1 MDVAALFSG
10 GKDSTYATYL
20 AQQKGWTVKY
30 LVSMVPSEDSLL
42 FHVPNAHLTKLH
54 SEALGIPLKQVEVS
68 GEPEEE
74 LRILKSVIEDLDI
87 EGLVTGA
94 IASDFQWSRFNRIC
108 EKVGIKCYGP
118 VWRKDQMR
126 VMKDIVHAGFEIVIA
141 GVSAEGL
148 DESWLGRHIDD
159 ACLRDLEKLKDEK
172 GINPSGEGGEYET
185 LVLDG
190 PNFLKKLE
198 IKDSRKEWDG
208 KRGVLVIGEVEVLDV
223 TRVAC

>member
-10 GKDSTYATYL
+10 GKDSTCAVYL
-20 AQQKGWTVKY
+20 AQQKGWTVTY
-30 LVSMVPSEDSLL
+30 LVSMVPSEDSML
-42 FHVPNAHLTKLH
+42 FHVPNVHLTELH
-54 SEALGIPLKQVEVS
+54 SEAMGIPLKQVKVS

-74 LRILKSVIEDLDI
+74 LEVLKDVLRDLDV

-108 EKVGIKCYGP
+108 EEIGIKCYSP

-126 VMKDIVHAGFEIVIA
+126 VLWDIVEAGFEVIVV

-148 DESWLGRHIDD
+148 DESWLGRRIDT
-159 ACLRDLEKLKDEK
+159 ACLKDLALLEKEK

-190 PNFLKKLE
+190 PNFQKRLE
-198 IKDSRKEWDG
+198 IGEAEKKWDG
-208 KRGVLVIGEVEVLDV
+208 TRGTLRVVEVSV
-223 TRVAC
+223 VGE

>member
-42 FHVPNAHLTKLH
+42 FHVPNTRLTKLH
-54 SEALGIPLKQVEVS
+54 SETLGIPLKQAEVS
-68 GEPEEE
+68 GEPEKE
-74 LRILKSVIEDLDI
+74 LEILKAALEDLDV
-87 EGLVTGA
+87 EGVITGA
-94 IASDFQWSRFNRIC
+94 IASDFQWSRFNKIC
-108 EKVGIKCYGP
+108 EEIGIKCYSP

-126 VMKDIVHAGFEIVIA
+126 VMKDMVQAGFEIIIV

-159 ACLRDLEKLKDEK
+159 VCLRDLERLKEEK

-185 LVLDG
+185 LVLSG
-190 PNFLKKLE
+190 PNFLKRLE
-198 IKDSRKEWDG
+198 IRDSRKDWDG
-208 KRGVLVIGEVEVLDV
+208 KRGVLVVEKAELLDV
-223 TRVAC
+223 PMVAC

>member
-10 GKDSTYATYL
+10 GKDSTYTVYL
-20 AQQKGWTVKY
+20 AQQKGWTVRY
-30 LVSMVPSEDSLL
+30 LISMIPSQDSLL

-54 SEALGIPLKQVEVS
+54 SEAMGIPIKQVEVS

-74 LRILKSVIEDLDI
+74 LEALKDVLKELDV
-87 EGLVTGA
+87 EGLMTGA

-108 EKVGIKCYGP
+108 EEIGIECYSP

-126 VMKDIVHAGFEIVIA
+126 VLRDIVEAGFEIIVV

-148 DESWLGRHIDD
+148 DESWLGRTIDD
-159 ACLRDLEKLKDEK
+159 GCLKDLERLEREK

-190 PNFLKKLE
+190 PDFSKRIRIE
-198 IKDSRKEWDG
+198 DFRRVWDG
-208 KRGVLVIGEVEVLDV
+208 KRGHFQVEKTSLISKQDPH
-223 TRVAC
+223 